1 MTMASVLQEASFWKA
16 AAMMAT
22 IVITSSA
29 GEVLTAAAMKSIGD
43 LDEIRA
49 KSGLAARSRRW

>member
-1 MTMASVLQEASFWKA
+1 MIVLCYNCPVGFWA
-16 AAMMAT
+16 CRGHDRRRRSGST
-22 IVITSSA
+22 V

-49 KSGLAARSRRW
+49 HPA